1 MRTKSKT
8 SFRTKMK
15 TNNRIKTLAEIVGR
29 VLLEFAVKNDCLI
42 AYKLNINIFSHC
54 QTESV
59 SQIEAS
65 S

>member
-1 MRTKSKT
+1 
-8 SFRTKMK
+8 MK

-42 AYKLNINIFSHC
+42 AIKLNINIFSPR